1 MSKGTTH
8 SATRGEALADRKWW
22 LIDAAD
28 LTVGRTATRIA
39 SILKGKHKPSYTP
52 SMDVGDFVVVVNAA
66 KIRYTGKKETDKVFF
81 SHTMHPGGAKQTPM
95 NRIRANH
102 AEDILLN
109 AVRRMLPR
117 SALGRQMMTKLK
129 IYAGDKHPHA
139 AQKPATLIL
148 AGAGQMSSN
157 QKPHADGGSLDALPQ
172 DCG

>member
-22 LIDAAD
+22 VVDAAG
-28 LTVGRTATRIA
+28 LTVGRVATRIA

-52 SMDVGDFVVVVNAA
+52 SMDVGDFVVVVNAE
-66 KIRYTGKKETDKVFF
+66 KVRFTGNKETDKVFF

-95 NRIRANH
+95 YKLRAGKH
-102 AEDILLN
+102 PEDIVEN

-129 IYAGDKHPHA
+129 VYAGDKHPHA
-139 AQKPATLIL
+139 AQKPAELNIAQAAPKAVRERL
-148 AGAGQMSSN
+148 VQ
-157 QKPHADGGSLDALPQ
+157 
-172 DCG
+172 